1 MTTVYSG
8 QTKLR
13 YKITDTQRQTE
24 RVFSRCPH
32 ELGHIE
38 SYSVQFNSIY
48 NEMKAIWIWAIGCWM
63 MGVALGQYDPNCN
76 GKTAI
81 VHLFEW
87 KWSDIAAECE
97 R

>member
-1 MTTVYSG
+1 
-8 QTKLR
+8 
-13 YKITDTQRQTE
+13 
-24 RVFSRCPH
+24 
-32 ELGHIE
+32 
-38 SYSVQFNSIY
+38 
-48 NEMKAIWIWAIGCWM
+48 MKAIWIWAISCWM